1 MSRIMID
8 NEDEAVT
15 EIAWT
20 NKDGDIESILNSD
33 GYIKSGL
40 QWTYREDIP
49 KSIKALEKAKE
60 LGWWE

>member
-40 QWTYREDIP
+40 QWTYREDIS
-49 KSIKALEKAKE
+49 KLIKALEKAKE

>member
-33 GYIKSGL
+33 GYIKAGL

-49 KSIKALEKAKE
+49 KLIKALEKAKE

>member
-20 NKDGDIESILNSD
+20 NKEGDIESILNCD

-40 QWTYREDIP
+40 QGTYREDIP
-49 KSIKALEKAKE
+49 KLIKALEKAKE

>member
-20 NKDGDIESILNSD
+20 NKEGDIESILNSD

-49 KSIKALEKAKE
+49 KLIKALEKAKE